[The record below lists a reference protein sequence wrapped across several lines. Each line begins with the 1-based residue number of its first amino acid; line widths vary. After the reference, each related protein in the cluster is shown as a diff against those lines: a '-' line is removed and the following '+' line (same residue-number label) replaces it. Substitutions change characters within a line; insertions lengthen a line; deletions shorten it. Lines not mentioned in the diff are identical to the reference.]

1 MEEQLHK
8 FNKRE
13 ILNLTALGV
22 NQSCSEN
29 AKEIFSHTRIQTGRE
44 VRKVPGSKCTS
55 SKSRAALW
63 QAHHKKICLT
73 KKTMERRGRNRNS
86 EKEKERRDKH
96 RKRWVGVEG
105 FRTFKK
111 RKPSGSSLHDFSTAN
126 SPSELITFKQINL
139 HLYFYA
145 KKSFW
150 TSSSCYQQDTFC

>member
-29 AKEIFSHTRIQTGRE
+29 AKEIFSHTHTHIQTGRE

-63 QAHHKKICLT
+63 QAHHKNMSD
-73 KKTMERRGRNRNS
+73 KKTMERRGRDRDS

-96 RKRWVGVEG
+96 RKRWVGVDG
-105 FRTFKK
+105 FE
-111 RKPSGSSLHDFSTAN
+111 PSR
-126 SPSELITFKQINL
+126 SENQVDHYTTCQQPI
-139 HLYFYA
+139 LYPH
-145 KKSFW
+145 
-150 TSSSCYQQDTFC
+150 